1 MKIINNNRG
10 AAIVF
15 AALFLTIMFLFIGI
29 AIDIGW
35 ITYVKNQ
42 GQAAV
47 DSAALSGASA
57 IPDETEVYNRVA
69 AFNGKN
75 TVINSDQNHL
85 GDANVTF
92 IAYDGTDITP
102 ADPTSA
108 NGIRVAMEAESAIQA
123 RFFFSSWRRF
133 FGKTA
138 PGSAD
143 INVAATAAVPN
154 KPSLPIALLG
164 CEAGAQEFEVSQ
176 TPDTT
181 DTSAFTSFTL
191 KSANANTFRDMVSD
205 PNTNIP
211 PVEPNESCIF
221 LNNGQVRPVLTEIKQ
236 KYSPYIPP
244 PCFIVPVFDD
254 KDIKPNQCKVFQRFA
269 KICITDVVDT
279 GGSKHIQANVE
290 SCDADPW
297 FTPVTAAG
305 IPKLIK

>member
-57 IPDETEVYNRVA
+57 IPDETEVYNRVE

-75 TVINSDQNHL
+75 AVINASQNHL
-85 GDANVTF
+85 SSSNVTF

-108 NGIRVAMEAESAIQA
+108 NGIRVAMEAESAIQTP
-123 RFFFSSWRRF
+123 FFFSVWRRF
-133 FGKTA
+133 SGGTA
-138 PGSAD
+138 PGSAN
-143 INVAATAAVPN
+143 INVSAIAVAPS

-164 CEAGAQEFEVSQ
+164 CEAGQGFEFVR

-181 DTSAFTSFTL
+181 DNSAYTSYTVQP
-191 KSANANTFRDMVSD
+191 ANTNDFIDMVRD
-205 PNTNIP
+205 PNNNIP

-221 LNNGQVRPVLTEIKQ
+221 LNNGEIPPVLRAIEQ
-236 KYSPYIPP
+236 KYSPFTPSS
-244 PCFIVPVFDD
+244 CFIVPVFDD

-269 KICITDVVDT
+269 KICVTDVVDT
-279 GGSKHIQANVE
+279 GNPKYIQADVE
-290 SCDADPW
+290 SCDAPPW
-297 FTPVTAAG
+297 QTPVTAVG
-305 IPKLIK
+305 IPKLIR